1 MEILQRMLRSYYK
14 MKNGWKVRLK
24 EWPTKYPV
32 LLYQGA
38 NMIFKRF
45 CKHIKQ
51 KHIFLDLPQSLTWLD
66 TPVCWDQGSLLP
78 QEVRPRNL
86 QHWDL
91 QWPHHGHC
99 NCSQVLTTWTG
110 QWWAT
115 TTTAGLWDTP
125 VTRSL
130 TLSSELS
137 VMRSKHQI
145 KFNTSILYN

>member
-1 MEILQRMLRSYYK
+1 MWRSCRGCWEAVTRWK
-14 MKNGWKVRLK
+14 MVEKWGWKSGQQNIQCCFIKV
-24 EWPTKYPV
+24 
-32 LLYQGA
+32 
-38 NMIFKRF
+38 IFKRSYNY
-45 CKHIKQ
+45 I
-51 KHIFLDLPQSLTWLD
+51 KHIFLDLSQSLTWLD

-115 TTTAGLWDTP
+115 TTTAGPWDTP